1 MGGLLIGFITA
12 VVAFKILFGVPSCRR
27 GKANMCASF
36 SHLCIKVPSYIYQ
49 FKIMNFMYMHAQ
61 NIELVD
67 LLINI
72 YTYYSYEQSR
82 KGICGPVVY
91 LIS

>member
-36 SHLCIKVPSYIYQ
+36 SHLCLKVPSYIYQ

-72 YTYYSYEQSR
+72 YTYYVMNNQEKVSAGQSYT
-82 KGICGPVVY
+82 
-91 LIS
+91 